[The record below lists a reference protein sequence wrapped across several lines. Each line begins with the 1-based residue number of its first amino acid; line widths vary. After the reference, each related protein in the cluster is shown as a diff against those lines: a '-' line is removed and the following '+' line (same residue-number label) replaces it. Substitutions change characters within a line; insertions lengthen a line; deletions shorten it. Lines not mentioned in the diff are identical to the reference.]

1 MKQPEEGTNIQTK
14 AMVSIQMEEIGTTS
28 NPEGVI
34 INTMETPSDLLVLAS
49 RRMDNFTEEMAM
61 KEMDPENIITGES
74 STGTVTKNNI
84 EVPRSYR
91 CQTW

>member
-1 MKQPEEGTNIQTK
+1 MKQPGEEANIKTM
-14 AMVSIQMEEIGTTS
+14 AMVSIQMEVIGITS
-28 NPEGVI
+28 NPEGEI
-34 INTMETPSDLLVLAS
+34 STMETPSDLLVLAS

-74 STGTVTKNNI
+74 STETVTKNNI